1 MKCAER
7 NEWRTYTVEGREVE
21 MLLIK
26 ARWIFPDGE
35 EMLTSII
42 LHDTTDENR
51 DGDAIIAAEELPET
65 DEDAAEMITNEAWTA
80 FEENEDEEIIVRV

>member
-1 MKCAER
+1 MKYAER

-21 MLLIK
+21 MLLVNAK
-26 ARWIFPDGE
+26 WIFPDSE

-51 DGDAIIAAEELPET
+51 DGDAIIAADEPPET
-65 DEDAAEMITNEAWTA
+65 DEDAAEMIFNETWAA